1 MASQTVSLLIMISLL
16 QAAKYYKELPHQKE
30 AWDYLT
36 SLLTATELEKFA
48 KLYRSAPVAEWLI
61 PINLISQRDVKGD
74 LNRDGR
80 PDWYQTCNVT
90 SVAMVVNFYKGLKVT
105 PTDIDKLIVRRQGS
119 RYSHANLAW
128 ALSHY
133 SITSKFSTS
142 TLTSNIIESIK
153 SGNPVIWSNKL
164 TSGGHIAVLSGWNE
178 TKQAFRIHDPYGEPT
193 MVNGKWQYKDIRKP
207 YWLSL
212 ASFNNSG
219 MNGTNA
225 SGHWAH
231 LLNN

>member
-1 MASQTVSLLIMISLL
+1 MISL
-16 QAAKYYKELPHQKE
+16 QNAAKYYKELPHQQE

-36 SLLTATELEKFA
+36 SLLTPTELEKFA
-48 KLYRSAPVAEWLI
+48 KLYRSAPVTKTEWLI

-74 LNRDGR
+74 LNKDGR

-90 SVAMVVNFYKGLKVT
+90 SVAMVVNFYKGFKLT
-105 PTDIDKLIVRRQGS
+105 PTDIDNLIVRRQGS

-142 TLTSNIIESIK
+142 TPTDKIIDSIK
-153 SGNPVIWSNKL
+153 SGNPVIWANKL
-164 TSGGHIAVLSGWNE
+164 TDGGHIVVLSGWNE
-178 TKQAFRIHDPYGEPT
+178 AKKAFRIHDPYGEPT
-193 MVNGKWQYKDIRKP
+193 IVNRKWQYKDIRKP

-212 ASFNNSG
+212 DSFNKSG
-219 MNGTNA
+219 MNGPNA

-231 LLNN
+231 LLTN